1 MSSRPIRL
9 GFIGTGGNARGH
21 IASMNRID
29 GVDIVAFADP
39 SAQSLELALERLGRS
54 VDTYTDYKD
63 MIQKTPLDAVVIS
76 TPHTLHYEQAS
87 FALQHGL
94 HVLVEKP
101 MTCTSADAR
110 RLIQEAEASGKVLC
124 IGYQRHFQPRYRWV
138 KEQIQSGR
146 LGRIT
151 FIQAFL
157 GQNWLRGQQ
166 GKWRLV
172 PELSGGGQ
180 LNDSG
185 SHLVDILLWV
195 TGLQA
200 EEVSA
205 YIDYRGEAVD
215 INSTVNVRFT
225 NGAIGNL
232 AVLGDQVA
240 DGMWEDVTIAG
251 ERGVIWLRQ
260 GAAAFIATED
270 AMKPVEVTEFG
281 SPAGSPDQNFIAAIR
296 GEAEVQVPPICGLR
310 VIELTEAAW
319 RSAERGVPVKVETAD
334 AESA

>member
-146 LGRIT
+146 
-151 FIQAFL
+151 
-157 GQNWLRGQQ
+157 
-166 GKWRLV
+166 
-172 PELSGGGQ
+172 
-180 LNDSG
+180 SG
-185 SHLVDILLWV
+185 SHHLY
-195 TGLQA
+195 
-200 EEVSA
+200 S
-205 YIDYRGEAVD
+205 
-215 INSTVNVRFT
+215 
-225 NGAIGNL
+225 
-232 AVLGDQVA
+232 
-240 DGMWEDVTIAG
+240 
-251 ERGVIWLRQ
+251 
-260 GAAAFIATED
+260 
-270 AMKPVEVTEFG
+270 
-281 SPAGSPDQNFIAAIR
+281 
-296 GEAEVQVPPICGLR
+296 
-310 VIELTEAAW
+310 
-319 RSAERGVPVKVETAD
+319 GVPR
-334 AESA
+334 AELAAGPAR